1 MTSSEQT
8 PPHVPVML
16 PTVLRTLDIQPGM
29 CVVDV
34 TAGAGGHLRAFCEAV
49 GAEGTV
55 IALDRDDRAHQAD
68 AAGGVVET
76 YADRATL
83 TRAPFSELERVL
95 EDKGVA
101 SVDALLADLGVSS
114 MQLDEEARGFSFQRQ
129 GPLDM
134 RMDKERSESVW
145 EFLARHDENEIADVI
160 YHYGEERKSRRIA
173 HAIKRAWPIEDS
185 TLALAEIVARALG
198 GRRGRIH
205 PATRT
210 FQALRIAVNRELD
223 ELDALLEMIPAVLS
237 LPRPLASGE
246 MRGGRAAI
254 ISFHSL
260 EDRRVKRRFQSVGRR
275 SEAGEPTC
283 HLLTK
288 RPLVATDDENA
299 QNPRARSAKLRVLER
314 LK

>member
-1 MTSSEQT
+1 
-8 PPHVPVML
+8 ML

-29 CVVDV
+29 CVVDA

-49 GAEGTV
+49 GPKGTV
-55 IALDRDDRAHQAD
+55 IALDRDDRAHQSD

-83 TRAPFSELERVL
+83 TRAPFSELASVL
-95 EDKGVA
+95 DDKGVQ

-114 MQLDEEARGFSFQRQ
+114 MQLDEEERGFSFQRK

-145 EFLARHDENEIADVI
+145 EFLARHDENEIADAI
-160 YHYGEERKSRRIA
+160 YHYGDERKSRRIA

-185 TLALAEIVARALG
+185 TLALAEIVARAVG

-223 ELDALLEMIPAVLS
+223 ELDALLAMIPSVLS
-237 LPRPLASGE
+237 LPQPLDSGE
-246 MRGGRAAI
+246 SRGGRAAI

-288 RPLVATDDENA
+288 RPLVATDEENA